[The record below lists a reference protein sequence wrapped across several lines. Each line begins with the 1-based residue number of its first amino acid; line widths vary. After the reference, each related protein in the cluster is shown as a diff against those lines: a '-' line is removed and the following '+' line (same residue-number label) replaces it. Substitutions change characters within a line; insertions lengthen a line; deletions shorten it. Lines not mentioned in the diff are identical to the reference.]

1 VFNRRCSSA
10 VRICSKRQRLE
21 GMVRAPDGAVLPS
34 VTLQIFGTKLTTI
47 RSAEGRYPISAA
59 TDWTTENRLA
69 GGQQL

>member
-1 VFNRRCSSA
+1 
-10 VRICSKRQRLE
+10 
-21 GMVRAPDGAVLPS
+21 MVRAPDGAVLPS